1 MAIAHDCIPMRE
13 PSFRHDAHD
22 YAERIRERLPRRL
35 QELRE
40 AMGLSNVHPG
50 S

>member
-1 MAIAHDCIPMRE
+1 MPTAPDND
-13 PSFRHDAHD
+13 DAHD
-22 YAERIRERLPRRL
+22 YAERFRERLPRRL

-40 AMGLSNVHPG
+40 ALGLSNVHPC